1 MIKEVALEEATRI
14 INHGPVV
21 LVSSKSAERNGVTPV
36 AWTMPVDKD
45 PPMILL
51 EIGEGHFIYDCIM
64 KTGDF
69 VVNVPPRNMAEVV
82 VACGTCSGRE
92 KDKFSEFKL
101 SPKPSKRVIS
111 PGIQGALAYLE
122 CELVR
127 DAHLLEK
134 YNLVMGKVKYA
145 EAEEKAFK
153 GHWLFEKEEFTT
165 LHHLGNKVFC
175 SPGTGL
181 IDLRKEIKL

>member
-1 MIKEVALEEATRI
+1 MIKEVALGEATRI

-21 LVSSKSAERNGVTPV
+21 LVSSKSDKRNGVTPV

-51 EIGEGHFIYDCIM
+51 EIGEGHFIYNCIM
-64 KTGDF
+64 ETGDF
-69 VVNVPPRNMAEVV
+69 VVNVPSRNMAEVV
-82 VACGTCSGRE
+82 VACGSCSGWK

-101 SPKPSKRVIS
+101 SPHTSKKVVS
-111 PGIQGALAYLE
+111 PGIQGSLAFME

-127 DAHLLEK
+127 DVHLLEK

-145 EAEEKAFK
+145 EAEEKAFR
-153 GHWLFEKEEFTT
+153 GHWLFEEEELTT

-175 SPGTGL
+175 SPATDL
-181 IDLRKEIKL
+181 IDMRMEVER

>member
-1 MIKEVALEEATRI
+1 VLREVPLFEATRI

-21 LVSSKSAERNGVTPV
+21 LVSSKLGERKGVTPV

-45 PPMILL
+45 PPAVLL
-51 EIGEGHFIYDCIM
+51 EIGEGHFIYECIM
-64 KTGDF
+64 ETGDF
-69 VVNVPPRNMAEVV
+69 VISVPSESMAQVV
-82 VACGTCSGRE
+82 VDCGTCSGRDR
-92 KDKFSEFKL
+92 DKFSDFGL
-101 SPKPSKRVIS
+101 SVRPSKKVVS
-111 PGIQGALAYLE
+111 QGVMGSLAFLE

-134 YNLVMGKVKYA
+134 YNLVMGMVRYA

-153 GHWLFEKEEFTT
+153 GHWVFTEPGTAT

-175 SPGTGL
+175 RPGKEL
-181 IDLRKEIKL
+181 IDLRGGKSR